1 MTELYLYQTVH
12 LRRGRARYVAEHA
25 AVLAA
30 AARELFGIGY
40 APDPQQ
46 LARHI
51 EAEAAARR
59 YPTDV
64 SCFVRIELLPDGRER
79 LLPDGISYYDGYALR
94 SLLPEAVSL
103 RYELPLSEAP
113 TSAREAAM
121 LLARTAAERAGARV
135 AVRCDAD
142 GVFRAAEE
150 APLLGACGHTVL
162 LAPGPASVER
172 TLAVRAVRA
181 AGLELREAPFGRRE
195 LPQLDELF
203 WVDHRGVTALSRCD
217 GQPLMSLL
225 AERIA
230 EAMEG
235 LFRKK

>member
-12 LRRGRARYVAEHA
+12 LCRGRARCVAEHV

-30 AARELFGIGY
+30 AARTLFDIEY
-40 APDPQQ
+40 APDPRQ
-46 LARHI
+46 LARRI
-51 EAEAAARR
+51 EAEAAVRR
-59 YPTDV
+59 YPVDV
-64 SCFVRIELLPDGRER
+64 SCFVRLELLPDGRER
-79 LLPDGISYYDGYALR
+79 LLPAGISYYDGYALR
-94 SLLPEAVSL
+94 SLSPEAVSL

-121 LLARTAAERAGARV
+121 LLARATAERAGARA
-135 AVRCDAD
+135 AVRCDAE
-142 GVFRAAEE
+142 GLFHAADE
-150 APLLGACGHTVL
+150 APLLGVCGRTVL

-172 TLAVRAVRA
+172 TLAARAVRA
-181 AGLELREAPFGRRE
+181 AGLELTDTPFGRRE
-195 LPQLDELF
+195 LPQLEELF

-225 AERIA
+225 AERVA

-235 LFRKK
+235 LFPKK